1 MSVKRV
7 DKYSRTKEMIK
18 VGITYDLRSE
28 YLKMGFTEDET
39 AEFDQ
44 EGTIVAIESA
54 LRALNYET
62 DRIGNLKQL
71 VSRLSQGDRWDLVFN
86 ISEGMYG
93 NGREAQVPALLDAYR
108 IPYVFSSPL
117 VLALTLDKGLT
128 KRVIRDGGIA
138 TPDFCVIR
146 TESDLEKMNLPF
158 PVFVKP
164 LAEGTGK
171 GIDGKSV
178 VKNAEEFVSICT
190 ALLSKYQQPVLVET
204 FLPGREF
211 TVGIVGTGN
220 QARAVGTMEI
230 ILKSEAEKDVYSYKN
245 KENWEYFVNYRAT
258 RGKEK
263 KACEKLAL
271 EAYRL
276 LGCEDAGRLD
286 IRMDKYGN
294 PNFLEINPLAGI
306 HPTYSDL
313 PILSKLNGISYNS
326 LMKMIMN
333 SAVKKVD
340 AKSLVSN
347 QTLSPV

>member
-1 MSVKRV
+1 M
-7 DKYSRTKEMIK
+7 TK

-44 EGTIVAIESA
+44 EGTIAAIENT
-54 LRALNYET
+54 LGELNFET
-62 DRIGNLKQL
+62 DRVGNLKQL
-71 VSRLSQGDRWDLVFN
+71 ISRLSDGDRWDLVFN

-138 TPDFCVIR
+138 TPDFFVIR
-146 TESDLEKMNLPF
+146 TESDIKKMNLPF

-164 LAEGTGK
+164 VAEGTGK

-178 VKNAEEFVSICT
+178 VRNQVEFASICPE
-190 ALLSKYQQPVLVET
+190 LLERYKQPVLAET

-211 TVGIVGTGN
+211 TVGIVGTGY

-230 ILKSEAEKDVYSYKN
+230 ILKKDAEKDVYSYKN
-245 KENWEYFVNYRAT
+245 KENWESFVKYVAT
-258 RGKEK
+258 HGPEKE
-263 KACEKLAL
+263 ACEHLAL
-271 EAYRL
+271 EAFRL
-276 LGCEDAGRLD
+276 LGCEDAARVDVRLD
-286 IRMDKYGN
+286 KNGV

-306 HPTYSDL
+306 HPTHSDL
-313 PILSKLNGISYNS
+313 PILSRLNGISYHT
-326 LMKMIMN
+326 LMKMIMD
-333 SAVKKVD
+333 SAMHKV
-340 AKSLVSN
+340 VSYN
-347 QTLSPV
+347 LINEQALSPSWKRS

>member
-1 MSVKRV
+1 M
-7 DKYSRTKEMIK
+7 TK

-28 YLKMGFTEDET
+28 YLQMGFTEDET

-44 EGTIVAIESA
+44 EGTIVAIENT
-54 LRALNYET
+54 LRELNFET

-71 VSRLSQGDRWDLVFN
+71 VLRLSQGDRWDLVFN

-117 VLALTLDKGLT
+117 VLALTLDKGVT
-128 KRVIRDGGIA
+128 KRVIRDAGIA
-138 TPDFCVIR
+138 TPDFFIVR
-146 TESDLEKMNLPF
+146 TDNDVEKMNLPY

-164 LAEGTGK
+164 VAEGTGK

-178 VKNAEEFVSICT
+178 VKNPEEFASICPS
-190 ALLSKYQQPVLVET
+190 LLSKYKQPVLVET

-211 TVGIVGTGN
+211 TVGILGTGE

-230 ILKSEAEKDVYSYKN
+230 ILKSDAEKDVYSYNN
-245 KENWEYFVNYRAT
+245 KENWESLVKYKAT
-258 RGKEK
+258 LGKEK
-263 KACEKLAL
+263 EACEKLAL

-276 LGCEDAGRLD
+276 LGCEDAGRVD
-286 IRMDKYGN
+286 VRMDANGI

-306 HPTYSDL
+306 HPSHSDL
-313 PILSKLNGISYNS
+313 PILSRLNGISYHD
-326 LMKMIMN
+326 LMKMIMD
-333 SAVKKVD
+333 SAIRKIGSYNL
-340 AKSLVSN
+340 A
-347 QTLSPV
+347 QEQILSGP